1 MFWST
6 IVQQEG
12 NYLATSALTTIL
24 TSIIYVL
31 VGTDGH
37 QETENYLMTTATKIL
52 GADDIIFTM
61 VRQICLFIVV
71 AVLHCW
77 PGCHQDRNRSTS
89 TGWPKVLLCSSP
101 GFSRKS
107 MPTSICCFLR
117 RLPALEHIWVHLVHF
132 HPKGSAHLND
142 ECMIEQ
148 CWMNVRN
155 EWANAG
161 PS

>member
-77 PGCHQDRNRSTS
+77 PGCQPREEQEHLYRLAKSLA
-89 TGWPKVLLCSSP
+89 LLKP
-101 GFSRKS
+101 R
-107 MPTSICCFLR
+107 
-117 RLPALEHIWVHLVHF
+117 V
-132 HPKGSAHLND
+132 
-142 ECMIEQ
+142 
-148 CWMNVRN
+148 
-155 EWANAG
+155 
-161 PS
+161 